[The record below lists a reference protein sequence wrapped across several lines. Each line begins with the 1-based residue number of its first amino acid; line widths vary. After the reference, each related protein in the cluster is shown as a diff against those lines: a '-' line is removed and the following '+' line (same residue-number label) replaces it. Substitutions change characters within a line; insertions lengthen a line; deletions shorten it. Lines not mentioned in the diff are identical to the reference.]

1 MMKRFSW
8 LLLGGLLALGYGFV
22 REYPQPRWLALFNRL
37 PQADSG
43 ESESAE
49 TEPQPAA
56 PQPAT
61 QSMLKVVSPLA
72 AWMGKDESEQPRQ
85 EHSAPGKP
93 HPSDHIAGSPVGST
107 NTILD
112 RTFAVSTLI
121 KVPFEIPAHA
131 ATPHLHGTFRSFV
144 QRAGAQS
151 DDDSANV
158 DFLVLNQQQY
168 TELANG
174 RPSEALFSADATH
187 DQEVNLGLPV
197 SQAEPQKYYLLF
209 RNSSR
214 KEGKKIVEAKF
225 TVDF

>member
-22 REYPQPRWLALFNRL
+22 RENPKQRLLAVFNRL
-37 PQADSG
+37 PQADPG
-43 ESESAE
+43 KAESTE
-49 TEPQPAA
+49 TEPQPAS
-56 PQPAT
+56 QPAT
-61 QSMLKVVSPLA
+61 MMTVVSPLTS
-72 AWMGKDESEQPRQ
+72 WMGKDESEQPRQ
-85 EHSAPGKP
+85 ERSAPRKP
-93 HPSDHIAGSPVGST
+93 HASDHIAGSPVGST
-107 NTILD
+107 NTILH

-144 QRAGAQS
+144 QQAGAQS
-151 DDDSANV
+151 GDDSANV

-168 TELANG
+168 TELVNG

-214 KEGKKIVEAKF
+214 EEGKKIVEASF

>member
-1 MMKRFSW
+1 MKRFSW

-22 REYPQPRWLALFNRL
+22 RENPQQRLLAGFNRR
-37 PQADSG
+37 PQADSAK
-43 ESESAE
+43 SESAE
-49 TEPQPAA
+49 TEPQPDL
-56 PQPAT
+56 QPAT
-61 QSMLKVVSPLA
+61 PPMMKVVSPLA
-72 AWMGKDESEQPRQ
+72 SWLGKDESEPPRQ
-85 EHSAPGKP
+85 EHSAPRKP
-93 HPSDHIAGSPVGST
+93 HSSDHIAGSPVGST
-107 NTILD
+107 NTILH
-112 RTFAVSTLI
+112 RTFAVNTLI

-144 QRAGAQS
+144 QQAGAQS
-151 DDDSANV
+151 GDDSANV

-168 TELANG
+168 TELAHG

-197 SQAEPQKYYLLF
+197 SEAEPQKYYLLF

-214 KEGKKIVEAKF
+214 EEGKKIVEANF

>member
-22 REYPQPRWLALFNRL
+22 RENPRQRLLAVFNRL

-43 ESESAE
+43 KSESTE
-49 TEPQPAA
+49 TEPQPA

-61 QSMLKVVSPLA
+61 QPMMKVVSPLDS
-72 AWMGKDESEQPRQ
+72 WMGKDESEQPRQ
-85 EHSAPGKP
+85 EHSAPRKP

-107 NTILD
+107 NTILH

-144 QRAGAQS
+144 QQAGAQS
-151 DDDSANV
+151 GDDSANV

-197 SQAEPQKYYLLF
+197 SAAEPQKYYLLF

-214 KEGKKIVEAKF
+214 EEGKKIVEANF

>member
-1 MMKRFSW
+1 MKRFSW
-8 LLLGGLLALGYGFV
+8 LLLGGLLALGYGLL
-22 REYPQPRWLALFNRL
+22 RENPKQRLLAVFNRL

-43 ESESAE
+43 KSQSTE
-49 TEPQPAA
+49 TEPQPA

-61 QSMLKVVSPLA
+61 PPMTTVVSPLA
-72 AWMGKDESEQPRQ
+72 SWMGKDESEQPRL
-85 EHSAPGKP
+85 EHFAASKP

-107 NTILD
+107 NTILR

-144 QRAGAQS
+144 QQAGAQS
-151 DDDSANV
+151 GDDSANV

-174 RPSEALFSADATH
+174 HPSEALFSADATH

-197 SQAEPQKYYLLF
+197 SAAEPQKYYLLF

-214 KEGKKIVEAKF
+214 EEGKKIVEANF